1 LGHATTAT
9 NRAGQPGRLI
19 SRPECVRVRGIVTL
33 AVEFTPVMIVQPA
46 GIPALTLQSEAP
58 EDGPLVDALVAR
70 AFGPGRFTKVSERV
84 REFATF
90 APELSVC
97 AWSPDAKKGARLL
110 GCARM
115 WRVRVGETPVT
126 FLGPFAVE
134 LGERN
139 AGFGARLIVRA
150 CEAARAAGETHVV
163 LVGDEP
169 YFGRVGFST
178 AAGRQVIMPGPVD
191 QRRVL
196 VRALTP
202 DAGEL
207 AGPVQ
212 PA

>member
-1 LGHATTAT
+1 M
-9 NRAGQPGRLI
+9 
-19 SRPECVRVRGIVTL
+19 S
-33 AVEFTPVMIVQPA
+33 VQPA
-46 GIPALTLQSEAP
+46 TPLPVLSLQFERP
-58 EDGPLVDALVAR
+58 QDGPFVDALIER
-70 AFGPGRFTKVSERV
+70 AFGPGRYAKVSERV

-90 APELSVC
+90 APEMSVC
-97 AWSPDAKKGARLL
+97 AWNGERLL

-115 WRVRVGETPVT
+115 WRVRVGARPVM

-139 AGFGARLIVRA
+139 AGFGARLIAKA
-150 CEAARAAGETHVV
+150 CEAAQVAGETHVV

-169 YFGRVGFST
+169 YFSRVGF
-178 AAGRQVIMPGPVD
+178 AASPARNVALPGPVD

-196 VRALTP
+196 VRALAA

-207 AGPVQ
+207 AGPVE

>member
-1 LGHATTAT
+1 MSAE
-9 NRAGQPGRLI
+9 PI
-19 SRPECVRVRGIVTL
+19 SYESGAAL
-33 AVEFTPVMIVQPA
+33 S
-46 GIPALTLQSEAP
+46 ALTLQFERP
-58 EDGPLVDALVAR
+58 QDGPAVDALIER
-70 AFGPGRFTKVSERV
+70 AFGPGRYAKASERV

-90 APELSVC
+90 APEMSVC
-97 AWSPDAKKGARLL
+97 AWSGAPDKNGRLL

-115 WRVRVGETPVT
+115 WHVRVGGQRVM

-139 AGFGARLIVRA
+139 AGFGARMITRA
-150 CEAARAAGETHVV
+150 CELAVAAGETHVV

-169 YFGRVGFST
+169 YFGRVGFAT
-178 AAGRQVIMPGPVD
+178 APGRAVVLPGPVD

-207 AGPVQ
+207 AGAVGPR
-212 PA
+212 

>member
-1 LGHATTAT
+1 MSPQPAST
-9 NRAGQPGRLI
+9 QPGA
-19 SRPECVRVRGIVTL
+19 P
-33 AVEFTPVMIVQPA
+33 P
-46 GIPALTLQSEAP
+46 PALILQFERP
-58 EDGPLVDALVAR
+58 EDGPLVDALIER
-70 AFGPGRFTKVSERV
+70 AFGPGRYAKASERV

-90 APELSVC
+90 APEMSVC
-97 AWSPDAKKGARLL
+97 AWSQDGGNEGRLL

-115 WRVRVGETPVT
+115 WHVRVGGKPVM

-139 AGFGARLIVRA
+139 AGFGARLIARA
-150 CEAARAAGETHVV
+150 CEAAAAAGETHVV

-169 YFGRVGFST
+169 YFSRVGFAT
-178 AAGRQVIMPGPVD
+178 APGRSVILPGPVD

-207 AGPVQ
+207 AGPVE

>member
-1 LGHATTAT
+1 MT
-9 NRAGQPGRLI
+9 
-19 SRPECVRVRGIVTL
+19 
-33 AVEFTPVMIVQPA
+33 VQPA
-46 GIPALTLQSEAP
+46 APLPTLILQSERP
-58 EDGPLVDALVAR
+58 EDGPRIDALVDR

-97 AWSPDAKKGARLL
+97 AWSGDRLL

-115 WRVRVGETPVT
+115 WRVRVGGRPAT

-134 LGERN
+134 QGERN
-139 AGFGARLIVRA
+139 AGFGARLIARA

-169 YFGRVGFST
+169 YFGRLGFT
-178 AAGRQVIMPGPVD
+178 AAAGRAVVMPGPVD

-196 VRALTP
+196 VCVLTSE
-202 DAGEL
+202 AGDL
-207 AGPVQ
+207 AGPVE

>member
-1 LGHATTAT
+1 MT
-9 NRAGQPGRLI
+9 
-19 SRPECVRVRGIVTL
+19 
-33 AVEFTPVMIVQPA
+33 FQPA
-46 GIPALTLQSEAP
+46 APVPALSLQSEQP
-58 EDGPLVDALVAR
+58 EDGPAVDALIAR

-90 APELSVC
+90 APELSIC
-97 AWSPDAKKGARLL
+97 AWTEGRLL

-115 WRVRVGETPVT
+115 WRVRVGGRPVT

-134 LGERN
+134 QGERS

-150 CEAARAAGETHVV
+150 CEAAKAAGESHVL
-163 LVGDEP
+163 LVGDEA
-169 YFGRVGFST
+169 YFSRVGFAT
-178 AAGRQVIMPGPVD
+178 AGGARVGLPGPVD

-196 VRALTP
+196 VRALIP

-207 AGPVQ
+207 AGRVE

>member
-1 LGHATTAT
+1 MT
-9 NRAGQPGRLI
+9 
-19 SRPECVRVRGIVTL
+19 
-33 AVEFTPVMIVQPA
+33 VESAAPLPV
-46 GIPALTLQSEAP
+46 LTLQSERP
-58 EDGPLVDALVAR
+58 QDGPLVDALIAR

-90 APELSVC
+90 APEMSVC
-97 AWSPDAKKGARLL
+97 AWSGDRLL

-115 WRVRVGETPVT
+115 WHVRVGGRRAM

-139 AGFGARLIVRA
+139 AGFGARMITRA
-150 CEAARAAGETHVV
+150 CELADAAGESHVV

-169 YFGRVGFST
+169 YFGRVGF
-178 AAGRQVIMPGPVD
+178 AAAPGRAVVLPGPVD

-207 AGPVQ
+207 AGPIE

>member
-1 LGHATTAT
+1 MT
-9 NRAGQPGRLI
+9 
-19 SRPECVRVRGIVTL
+19 
-33 AVEFTPVMIVQPA
+33 VQPA
-46 GIPALTLQSEAP
+46 GSPALTLQFETP
-58 EDGPLVDALVAR
+58 EDGSRVDALIAR

-97 AWSPDAKKGARLL
+97 AWSEGRLL

-115 WRVRVGETPVT
+115 WRVRVGGRPVM

-139 AGFGARLIVRA
+139 AGFGARLIARA
-150 CEAARAAGETHVV
+150 CEAAQGAGESHVL

-207 AGPVQ
+207 SGSVQ
-212 PA
+212 AA

>member
-1 LGHATTAT
+1 VG
-9 NRAGQPGRLI
+9 
-19 SRPECVRVRGIVTL
+19 VRGIVTF
-33 AVEFTPVMIVQPA
+33 AVEFTPVMTLQPA
-46 GIPALTLQSEAP
+46 GVPALTLQSEAP
-58 EDGPLVDALVAR
+58 EDGPLVDALIAR

-84 REFATF
+84 REFAAF

-97 AWSPDAKKGARLL
+97 AWSDGRLL

-115 WRVRVGETPVT
+115 WRIRVGETPAA

-134 LGERN
+134 QGERN
-139 AGFGARLIVRA
+139 AGFGARLIARA
-150 CEAARAAGETHVV
+150 CEAAQVAGETHVV

-169 YFGRVGFST
+169 YFSRVGFST

-202 DAGEL
+202 DAGDL

-212 PA
+212 AA